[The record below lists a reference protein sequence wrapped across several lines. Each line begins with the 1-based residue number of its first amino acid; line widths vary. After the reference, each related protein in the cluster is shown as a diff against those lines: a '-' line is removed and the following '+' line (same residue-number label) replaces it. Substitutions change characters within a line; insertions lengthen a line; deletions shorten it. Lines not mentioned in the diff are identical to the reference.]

1 MINIKLFR
9 RKKQADAS
17 SSRTT
22 IHVQGQ
28 ETSGVPASF
37 VSQVRAW
44 ISEVADR
51 INALWDNARSL
62 FLSKVNDDT
71 AEGHITLRKGFT
83 ASADSTVNGGLQTDR
98 LDVQTVAIVRGET
111 TFSEDGTFAD
121 GLTGHGARICPD
133 GSAELD
139 SLTLRRFLEV
149 PELRFNRVSV
159 QVGNQWRA
167 PGGGIIRSVSPA
179 ADATGTAL
187 LHLEEGEI
195 GTVAVGDLCMGI
207 FHSETAAD
215 NATASADDNHGNFRF
230 AGFYTAYWEI
240 TAVADYTDDE
250 TGQTFHNGKV
260 SYRLR
265 PVSANYPRP
274 MHPTAA
280 MHFVCYGNRTNT
292 DRQSSRYSTL
302 TYERFLTGVSDWE
315 FSSKQIRMQVG
326 DLSAFSPV
334 PGMDFSGYSVYANSI
349 YLDGH
354 LKQLADL
361 GDPNPYTYSV
371 DNLADTLALDAKG
384 RPKQPVVS
392 TLADGSK
399 SWLLHT
405 SIQVRRGQTLLTCL
419 EDATASPATGQY
431 RLLCLP
437 VGCTAHFDHSTLYID
452 SVDYATRK
460 TAYVEVTIDCEGRAA
475 LTYVFTIKVIA
486 DGDRGEQ
493 GRDGTAYGTRR
504 RYALSARA
512 TSASPHTPPDD
523 VATWQDVPL
532 ATTDARPYLWIE
544 LTDWQQQAGGLQ
556 TFSPVS
562 SYVRLTGDRGQRGED
577 GLDGK
582 DGKSWSL
589 RGTAF
594 GHVTNMASLP
604 SPAPDGV
611 FLVDTGAEG
620 TPVAVRQMNGA
631 WASITTI
638 QGDAYILAGD
648 VWMATETAWANLGR
662 IQGEKGDRGQ
672 AGANG
677 RTSRIYQRL
686 DDGQQLYDGSTI
698 TADGFCYLDFYA
710 VPSDT
715 AKSGWDVYRCVQ
727 SYVYQA
733 AQHAMPPSDAD
744 HWQLVG
750 VNADSAFFSFL
761 IARDARIDFLQSNSI
776 AIRKKHATAPYAGM
790 GGDFPFW
797 AGAAQP
803 YPDGTGFNG
812 STYTFAVDEAG
823 NLFASSAYLTGT
835 IHATSG
841 SIGGFAI
848 RDGGLTN
855 ADDERNG
862 VTITPKSI
870 TAQSSRAEEG
880 RVVFD
885 TQSNIVGAIGA
896 SSGKDFFWP
905 VALQLSGRP
914 NDRYPGTAL
923 DIVEGITRGHRPE
936 PVLIGGSVQLV
947 DTGDSYNTP
956 RPFANGSPFY
966 YDGQMVYVR
975 SGAVIVH
982 LEAATVALPKNPQH
996 GDCYLFLPF
1005 GSYKLTIDPGA
1016 QPLTIDGVTFKNKTY
1031 TCAKRMAY
1039 LVFIGR
1045 GTTPIGWVGKTLQ

>member
-1 MINIKLFR
+1 MQYEAIRDER
-9 RKKQADAS
+9 RMAANTATRIGDA
-17 SSRTT
+17 
-22 IHVQGQ
+22 
-28 ETSGVPASF
+28 
-37 VSQVRAW
+37 
-44 ISEVADR
+44 
-51 INALWDNARSL
+51 
-62 FLSKVNDDT
+62 FLSLLSFGQSFLDVFLRKDVDDT
-71 AEGHITLRKGFT
+71 AKGRITFNNGAVNKG
-83 ASADSTVNGGLQTDR
+83 
-98 LDVQTVAIVRGET
+98 IVV
-111 TFSEDGTFAD
+111 FSEDGTFAD

-187 LHLEEGEI
+187 IHLEAGEI

-207 FHSETAAD
+207 YHSETASD
-215 NATASADDNHGNFRF
+215 NAEANSDDNHGNFRF

-240 TAVADYTDDE
+240 TAVEDYTDGE

-265 PVSANYPRP
+265 PVSANYPRQ

-280 MHFVCYGNRTNT
+280 MHFVCYGNRTDT
-292 DRQSSRYSTL
+292 ARQSSRYSTL
-302 TYERFLTGVSDWE
+302 TYERFLTDISDWE
-315 FSSKQIRMQVG
+315 FSPNQIQLQVG
-326 DLSAFSPV
+326 DLNAFSPN
-334 PGMDFSGYSVYANSI
+334 PGMDFSGYSVYANNI
-349 YLDGH
+349 YLDGY
-354 LKQLADL
+354 LKQLAEL

-384 RPKQPVVS
+384 QPKQPVVS

-486 DGDRGEQ
+486 DGDKGDQ

-512 TSASPHTPPDD
+512 TTASPHTPPDD

-532 ATTDARPYLWIE
+532 ATTEARPYLWIE

-556 TFSPVS
+556 TFSPLS

-582 DGKSWSL
+582 DGKSWTL

-620 TPVAVRQMNGA
+620 TPVAVRRMGGA
-631 WASITTI
+631 WASITTN

-686 DDGQQLYDGSTI
+686 DDGQQLYDGTTI

-710 VPSDT
+710 VPSDA

-727 SYVYQA
+727 SYIYQA
-733 AQHAMPPSDAD
+733 ASTPSRPPIRTTGAPSASMPTRLSSPSSSPAMRA
-744 HWQLVG
+744 
-750 VNADSAFFSFL
+750 
-761 IARDARIDFLQSNSI
+761 
-776 AIRKKHATAPYAGM
+776 
-790 GGDFPFW
+790 
-797 AGAAQP
+797 
-803 YPDGTGFNG
+803 
-812 STYTFAVDEAG
+812 ST
-823 NLFASSAYLTGT
+823 
-835 IHATSG
+835 
-841 SIGGFAI
+841 
-848 RDGGLTN
+848 
-855 ADDERNG
+855 
-862 VTITPKSI
+862 
-870 TAQSSRAEEG
+870 SSRATPSPSA
-880 RVVFD
+880 RSTPRRPMRAWV
-885 TQSNIVGAIGA
+885 AI
-896 SSGKDFFWP
+896 SP
-905 VALQLSGRP
+905 SGRALLSP
-914 NDRYPGTAL
+914 TPTARAS
-923 DIVEGITRGHRPE
+923 TAPPTPSPSMRRATSSP
-936 PVLIGGSVQLV
+936 
-947 DTGDSYNTP
+947 P
-956 RPFANGSPFY
+956 RPTSRARSTPPRAPSEASPSRTA
-966 YDGQMVYVR
+966 D
-975 SGAVIVH
+975 
-982 LEAATVALPKNPQH
+982 
-996 GDCYLFLPF
+996 
-1005 GSYKLTIDPGA
+1005 
-1016 QPLTIDGVTFKNKTY
+1016 
-1031 TCAKRMAY
+1031 
-1039 LVFIGR
+1039 
-1045 GTTPIGWVGKTLQ
+1045 

>member
-1 MINIKLFR
+1 MQYEAIRDER
-9 RKKQADAS
+9 RMAANTATRIGDA
-17 SSRTT
+17 
-22 IHVQGQ
+22 
-28 ETSGVPASF
+28 
-37 VSQVRAW
+37 
-44 ISEVADR
+44 
-51 INALWDNARSL
+51 
-62 FLSKVNDDT
+62 FLSLLSFGQSFLDVFLRKDVDDT
-71 AEGHITLRKGFT
+71 AKGRITFNNGAVNKG
-83 ASADSTVNGGLQTDR
+83 
-98 LDVQTVAIVRGET
+98 IVV
-111 TFSEDGTFAD
+111 FSEDGTFAE
-121 GLTGHGARICPD
+121 GLTGHGGRICPD

-187 LHLEEGEI
+187 LHLEAGEI

-215 NATASADDNHGNFRF
+215 NAEANSDDNHGNFRF

-240 TAVADYTDDE
+240 TAVEDYTDGE

-265 PVSANYPRP
+265 PVSANYPRQ

-280 MHFVCYGNRTNT
+280 MHFVCYGNRTDT
-292 DRQSSRYSTL
+292 ARQSSRYSTL

-334 PGMDFSGYSVYANSI
+334 
-349 YLDGH
+349 
-354 LKQLADL
+354 
-361 GDPNPYTYSV
+361 
-371 DNLADTLALDAKG
+371 
-384 RPKQPVVS
+384 
-392 TLADGSK
+392 
-399 SWLLHT
+399 
-405 SIQVRRGQTLLTCL
+405 
-419 EDATASPATGQY
+419 
-431 RLLCLP
+431 
-437 VGCTAHFDHSTLYID
+437 
-452 SVDYATRK
+452 
-460 TAYVEVTIDCEGRAA
+460 
-475 LTYVFTIKVIA
+475 
-486 DGDRGEQ
+486 
-493 GRDGTAYGTRR
+493 
-504 RYALSARA
+504 
-512 TSASPHTPPDD
+512 
-523 VATWQDVPL
+523 
-532 ATTDARPYLWIE
+532 
-544 LTDWQQQAGGLQ
+544 
-556 TFSPVS
+556 S

-582 DGKSWSL
+582 DGKSWTL

-604 SPAPDGV
+604 SPAPDGI

-620 TPVAVRQMNGA
+620 LPVAVRRMGGA
-631 WASITTI
+631 WASITTN

-662 IQGEKGDRGQ
+662 IQGEKGERGQ

-686 DDGQQLYDGSTI
+686 DEGQHYYDGTTI

-715 AKSGWDVYRCVQ
+715 AKSGWDVYRCFQ

-733 AQHAMPPSDAD
+733 AQHALPPADAD
-744 HWQLVG
+744 HWRSVG

-761 IARDARIDFLQSNSI
+761 IARDARIDFLQGNAI

-803 YPDGTGFNG
+803 YPDGAGFNG
-812 STYTFAVDEAG
+812 STYTFAVDETG

-848 RDGGLTN
+848 QDGGLTN
-855 ADDERNG
+855 ADDARNG
-862 VTITPKSI
+862 VTITPTSI
-870 TAQSSRAEEG
+870 TAQSSRSEEG
-880 RVVFD
+880 RVLFD
-885 TQSNIVGAIGA
+885 TQSNIVGAISA
-896 SSGKDFFWP
+896 SSGKEIFWP
-905 VALQLSGRP
+905 VALQLTGRP
-914 NDRYPGTAL
+914 NDSYPGTAL

-936 PVLIGGSVQLV
+936 PVLIDGSVQLV
-947 DTGDSYNTP
+947 DTSDAYNVP
-956 RPFANGSPFY
+956 HPLPQGSPTY
-966 YDGQMVYVR
+966 SNGQRVYVR
-975 SGAVIVH
+975 SGAVLVNIA
-982 LEAATVALPKNPQH
+982 AATVALPKNPQH
-996 GDCYLFLPF
+996 GDCYLFLPC
-1005 GSYKLTIDPGA
+1005 GPYNLTIDPGA
-1016 QPLTIDGVTFKNKTY
+1016 HALTIDGTVFKNKTY
-1031 TCAKRMAY
+1031 TCAKRMVY
-1039 LVFIGR
+1039 LVFVGR
-1045 GTTPIGWVGKTLQ
+1045 GASPFGWVGKTLQ

>member
-1 MINIKLFR
+1 MIGIRLFR
-9 RKKQADAS
+9 KKDKS
-17 SSRTT
+17 NPTTHTT

-37 VSQVRAW
+37 VSQIRAW
-44 ISEVADR
+44 INEVADR

-83 ASADSTVNGGLQTDR
+83 ASADSTVNGNLQADS

-121 GLTGHGARICPD
+121 GLTGHGARIRPD

-149 PELRFNRVSV
+149 PELRFNRVTV
-159 QVGNQWRA
+159 HVGNQWRA
-167 PGGGIIRSVSPA
+167 PGGGIIRSASHQE
-179 ADATGTAL
+179 DATGTAL
-187 LHLEEGEI
+187 LHLEAGEI

-207 FHSETAAD
+207 YHSETAAD
-215 NATASADDNHGNFRF
+215 NAEANSDDNHGNFRF

-240 TAVADYTDDE
+240 TAVEDYTDAE
-250 TGQTFHNGKV
+250 TDQTFHNGKV

-265 PVSANYPRP
+265 PVSANYPRQ

-280 MHFVCYGNRTNT
+280 MHFVCYGNRTDT
-292 DRQSSRYSTL
+292 ARQSSRYSTL

-315 FSSKQIRMQVG
+315 FTSKQIRMQVG

-384 RPKQPVVS
+384 QPKQPVVS
-392 TLADGSK
+392 TLADGSR

-419 EDATASPATGQY
+419 EDASASPATGQY

-452 SVDYATRK
+452 SVEYSSRP

-493 GRDGTAYGTRR
+493 GRDGTRR

-512 TSASPHTPPDD
+512 TTASPHTPPDD

-532 ATTDARPYLWIE
+532 TTTEARPYLWIE
-544 LTDWQQQAGGLQ
+544 LTDWQQHAGGLQ

-582 DGKSWSL
+582 DGKSWTL
-589 RGTAF
+589 RGTAL

-604 SPAPDGV
+604 SPAPDGI

-620 TPVAVRQMNGA
+620 TPVAVRQMGGA

-662 IQGEKGDRGQ
+662 IQGEKGERGQ
-672 AGANG
+672 AGTNG

-686 DDGQQLYDGSTI
+686 DDGQHYYDGSTI

-710 VPSDT
+710 VPSDA

-733 AQHAMPPSDAD
+733 AVHALPSSDRD

-803 YPDGTGFNG
+803 YPDGSGFNG

-841 SIGGFAI
+841 SIGGFVI
-848 RDGGLTN
+848 EGGGLTN
-855 ADDERNG
+855 ADDARNG
-862 VTITPKSI
+862 VTITPISI
-870 TAQSSRAEEG
+870 TAQSSRSEGG
-880 RVVFD
+880 RVLFD
-885 TQSNIVGAIGA
+885 TQSNIVGAISA
-896 SSGKDFFWP
+896 SSGKEIFWP
-905 VALQLSGRP
+905 VALQLTGRP
-914 NDRYPGTAL
+914 NDSYPGTAL
-923 DIVEGITRGHRPE
+923 DIVQGITRGHRPE
-936 PVLIGGSVQLV
+936 PVLIDGSVQLV
-947 DTGDSYNTP
+947 DTSDAYNVP
-956 RPFANGSPFY
+956 IPLPQGSPTY
-966 YDGQMVYVR
+966 SDGQRVYVR
-975 SGAVIVH
+975 SGAVLVH
-982 LEAATVALPKNPQH
+982 IAAATVALPKNPQH
-996 GDCYLFLPF
+996 GDCYLFLPC
-1005 GSYKLTIDPGA
+1005 GSYNLTIAPGA
-1016 QPLTIDGVTFKNKTY
+1016 HALTIDGTTFKNKTY
-1031 TCAKRMAY
+1031 TCAKRMVY

-1045 GTTPIGWVGKTLQ
+1045 GASPFGWVGKTLQ

>member
-1 MINIKLFR
+1 MQYEAIRDER
-9 RKKQADAS
+9 RMAANTATRIGDA
-17 SSRTT
+17 
-22 IHVQGQ
+22 
-28 ETSGVPASF
+28 
-37 VSQVRAW
+37 
-44 ISEVADR
+44 
-51 INALWDNARSL
+51 
-62 FLSKVNDDT
+62 FLSLLSFGQSFLDVFLRKDVDDT
-71 AEGHITLRKGFT
+71 AKGRITFNNGAVNKG
-83 ASADSTVNGGLQTDR
+83 
-98 LDVQTVAIVRGET
+98 IVV
-111 TFSEDGTFAD
+111 FSEDGTFAD
-121 GLTGHGARICPD
+121 GLTGHGARIRPD

-159 QVGNQWRA
+159 HVGNQWRA

-187 LHLEEGEI
+187 LHLEAGEI

-207 FHSETAAD
+207 YHSETAAD
-215 NATASADDNHGNFRF
+215 NASESADDNHGNFRF

-265 PVSANYPRP
+265 PVSANYPRQ

-280 MHFVCYGNRTNT
+280 MHFVCYGNRT
-292 DRQSSRYSTL
+292 DAARQSSRYSTL

-315 FSSKQIRMQVG
+315 FTSKQIRMQVG

-354 LKQLADL
+354 LKQLAEL

-384 RPKQPVVS
+384 KPKQPVVS

-405 SIQVRRGQTLLTCL
+405 SIQVRRGQTILTCL
-419 EDATASPATGQY
+419 EDTTASPSTGQY

-452 SVDYATRK
+452 SVDYSSRP

-512 TSASPHTPPDD
+512 TTASPHTPPDD

-582 DGKSWSL
+582 DGKSWTL
-589 RGTAF
+589 RGTAL

-604 SPAPDGV
+604 SPAPDGI

-620 TPVAVRQMNGA
+620 TPSPSDR
-631 WASITTI
+631 WAAHGPPSPPTRATPTSSPATC
-638 QGDAYILAGD
+638 GWPPRRPGPTSDAYRERRESEDRREPTDAPR
-648 VWMATETAWANLGR
+648 ASTSASTTA
-662 IQGEKGDRGQ
+662 
-672 AGANG
+672 
-677 RTSRIYQRL
+677 SS
-686 DDGQQLYDGSTI
+686 ST
-698 TADGFCYLDFYA
+698 TA
-710 VPSDT
+710 
-715 AKSGWDVYRCVQ
+715 
-727 SYVYQA
+727 
-733 AQHAMPPSDAD
+733 PPSPPTA
-744 HWQLVG
+744 
-750 VNADSAFFSFL
+750 SATSTSTPCPPMRPR
-761 IARDARIDFLQSNSI
+761 AAGTSI
-776 AIRKKHATAPYAGM
+776 A
-790 GGDFPFW
+790 
-797 AGAAQP
+797 
-803 YPDGTGFNG
+803 
-812 STYTFAVDEAG
+812 
-823 NLFASSAYLTGT
+823 ASSPTSIRPPSTPSRPPIRTTGAPWVSMPT
-835 IHATSG
+835 RPSSPSSSPAMRAST
-841 SIGGFAI
+841 
-848 RDGGLTN
+848 
-855 ADDERNG
+855 
-862 VTITPKSI
+862 
-870 TAQSSRAEEG
+870 SSRAMPLPFA
-880 RVVFD
+880 RSTPRRPTPAWV
-885 TQSNIVGAIGA
+885 AI
-896 SSGKDFFWP
+896 SP
-905 VALQLSGRP
+905 SGRALHSP
-914 NDRYPGTAL
+914 TPTARAS
-923 DIVEGITRGHRPE
+923 TAPPTPSPSMRRATSSP
-936 PVLIGGSVQLV
+936 
-947 DTGDSYNTP
+947 P
-956 RPFANGSPFY
+956 RPTSRAPSTPPRAPSEASPSRTA
-966 YDGQMVYVR
+966 D
-975 SGAVIVH
+975 
-982 LEAATVALPKNPQH
+982 
-996 GDCYLFLPF
+996 
-1005 GSYKLTIDPGA
+1005 
-1016 QPLTIDGVTFKNKTY
+1016 
-1031 TCAKRMAY
+1031 
-1039 LVFIGR
+1039 
-1045 GTTPIGWVGKTLQ
+1045 